1 MSKHA
6 SIQNAIQT
14 TGISNYNMFMKI
26 KETKNKTF
34 ITRIIYEA
42 TMLN

>member
-6 SIQNAIQT
+6 FIHSMWT